1 MTQDT
6 PRRGLVRCGVSAR
19 PAGAARAVAVAVA
32 LLASALGVSSPA
44 AAQAQPF
51 SDTSEDA
58 FYSDAVNALAD
69 GGLFEGTECAPGML
83 CPGEPIDRKTM
94 AVWTV
99 RALDSQNPAPITNS
113 RFSDVTDGSFHAPFI
128 ERMAELGVTKGCGDG
143 TFCPDDTVTRYQMA
157 VFLTRAFNLEP
168 GPDPGFTDV
177 TPSAWYY
184 NDVAALAA
192 SAITAG
198 CGNGTFCPNQ
208 HTTRGQMATFLA
220 RATGLVDLPQP
231 PTPAPTYTA
240 ITAGGWGSF
249 GQADAAGGHSCALR
263 TDNTITCWGN
273 NDSGA
278 GRRARRP
285 IHRHHRRRQPLL
297 RPANRQH
304 HHMLGQQ
311 RLRGRPTRPT
321 ANTPPSPPA
330 ASHSCALR
338 TDNTITCWGNNNYGA
353 GRRARRPIQRHHR
366 RRRATLAP
374 CEPTTPS
381 HAGATTTGGRP
392 TRPTANTPPSPPA
405 AATLAPC
412 EPTTPSHAGATT
424 KTGQA
429 DAPDGQYT
437 AITAGGFH
445 SCALRTDNTITCWG
459 NNDSGQADAPDGQY
473 TAITAGGSHSCA
485 LRTDNTITCW
495 GWNDYGAGRRARRPI
510 HRHHRRPRP
519 LLRPANRQHHHMLGQ
534 TTGMGQTD
542 APDGQYTAITA
553 GTWEHSCA
561 LRTDNTITCWGS
573 NDWGQA
579 DAPDGQY
586 TAITAGSGHSCA
598 LRTDN
603 TITCWGNNNSGQAD
617 APDGQYTAITAGG
630 EHSCALRTD
639 NTITCWGNN
648 GLGAGR
654 RARRPIH
661 RHHRR
666 HLPLLRPANRQHHHM
681 LGQQQL
687 GAGRRARRP
696 IHRHHRRRIALLRP
710 ANRQHHHML
719 GQQRL
724 RPTRPTAN
732 TAPSPPAATTLAP
745 CEPTTPSHAGRCCL
759 MGSTGWPAAVNG
771 PPSGRRPGHRL
782 HLCSSGPNGC
792 ANPTAATSPAGPS
805 PTM

>member
-6 PRRGLVRCGVSAR
+6 PRRGIVRCGVSAR

-128 ERMAELGVTKGCGDG
+128 ERMAELGVTKGCGDS

-157 VFLTRAFNLEP
+157 VFLTRAFDLEP

-208 HTTRGQMATFLA
+208 QTSRGQMATFLA

-231 PTPAPTYTA
+231 PTPAQTYTA
-240 ITAGGWGSF
+240 ITAGSN
-249 GQADAAGGHSCALR
+249 HSCALR

-273 NDSGA
+273 NGRGGPTRPTANTAPSPPAAATLAPCEPTTPSHAGA
-278 GRRARRP
+278 TTAKTDLYRGQADAPDGQYTAITAGGEPLLRPANRQHHHMLGQQLGAAGQGRRARRP
-285 IHRHHRRRQPLL
+285 IHRHHRRRTGHSCALRTDNTITCWGTTGWGRPTRPTANTPPSPPAAATLAPCEPTTPSHAGATTARGRPTRPTANTAPSPPAAPLL

-311 RLRGRPTRPT
+311 RLGAGRRARRPIHRHHRRRRPLLRPANRQHHHMLGQQRPGAGRRARRPIQRHHRRLASTLAPCEPTTPSHAGATTTRGRPTRPT

-338 TDNTITCWGNNNYGA
+338 TDNTITCWGNN
-353 GRRARRPIQRHHR
+353 
-366 RRRATLAP
+366 
-374 CEPTTPS
+374 ED
-381 HAGATTTGGRP
+381 
-392 TRPTANTPPSPPA
+392 
-405 AATLAPC
+405 
-412 EPTTPSHAGATT
+412 
-424 KTGQA
+424 GQT

-437 AITAGGFH
+437 AITAG
-445 SCALRTDNTITCWG
+445 I
-459 NNDSGQADAPDGQY
+459 
-473 TAITAGGSHSCA
+473 SHSCA

-495 GWNDYGAGRRARRPI
+495 GWNDYGADRRARRPI
-510 HRHHRRPRP
+510 QRHHRR
-519 LLRPANRQHHHMLGQ
+519 LRG
-534 TTGMGQTD
+534 
-542 APDGQYTAITA
+542 
-553 GTWEHSCA
+553 HSCA
-561 LRTDNTITCWGS
+561 LRTDNTITCWGC
-573 NDWGQA
+573 NRDGQA

-586 TAITAGSGHSCA
+586 TAITAGTFYSCA

-603 TITCWGNNNSGQAD
+603 TITCWGNNNSGQTDAPDGQYTAITTGGSHSCALRTDNTITCWGHNEDGQAD

-630 EHSCALRTD
+630 NRHSCALRTD
-639 NTITCWGNN
+639 GTITCWPMLPDGVNWV
-648 GLGAGR
+648 AG
-654 RARRPIH
+654 
-661 RHHRR
+661 
-666 HLPLLRPANRQHHHM
+666 
-681 LGQQQL
+681 G
-687 GAGRRARRP
+687 G
-696 IHRHHRRRIALLRP
+696 
-710 ANRQHHHML
+710 
-719 GQQRL
+719 
-724 RPTRPTAN
+724 
-732 TAPSPPAATTLAP
+732 
-745 CEPTTPSHAGRCCL
+745 
-759 MGSTGWPAAVNG
+759 
-771 PPSGRRPGHRL
+771 
-782 HLCSSGPNGC
+782 
-792 ANPTAATSPAGPS
+792 
-805 PTM
+805 

>member
-69 GGLFEGTECAPGML
+69 GGLFEGTECAPGAL

-113 RFSDVTDGSFHAPFI
+113 RFSDVADGSFHAPFI
-128 ERMAELGVTKGCGDG
+128 ERMAELGVTKGCGDS

-157 VFLTRAFNLEP
+157 VFLTRAFDLEP

-240 ITAGGWGSF
+240 ITAGGRRRRRQRLLLRPANRQHHHML
-249 GQADAAGGHSCALR
+249 GQQRL
-263 TDNTITCWGN
+263 
-273 NDSGA
+273 GA

-285 IHRHHRRRQPLL
+285 IHRHHRRRPPLL

-311 RLRGRPTRPT
+311 RL
-321 ANTPPSPPA
+321 
-330 ASHSCALR
+330 
-338 TDNTITCWGNNNYGA
+338 GA
-353 GRRARRPIQRHHR
+353 GRRARRPIHRHHR
-366 RRRATLAP
+366 RQATLAP

-381 HAGATTTGGRP
+381 HAGATTNTG
-392 TRPTANTPPSPPA
+392 
-405 AATLAPC
+405 
-412 EPTTPSHAGATT
+412 
-424 KTGQA
+424 
-429 DAPDGQYT
+429 
-437 AITAGGFH
+437 
-445 SCALRTDNTITCWG
+445 
-459 NNDSGQADAPDGQY
+459 
-473 TAITAGGSHSCA
+473 
-485 LRTDNTITCW
+485 
-495 GWNDYGAGRRARRPI
+495 
-510 HRHHRRPRP
+510 
-519 LLRPANRQHHHMLGQ
+519 
-534 TTGMGQTD
+534 
-542 APDGQYTAITA
+542 
-553 GTWEHSCA
+553 
-561 LRTDNTITCWGS
+561 
-573 NDWGQA
+573 
-579 DAPDGQY
+579 
-586 TAITAGSGHSCA
+586 
-598 LRTDN
+598 
-603 TITCWGNNNSGQAD
+603 
-617 APDGQYTAITAGG
+617 
-630 EHSCALRTD
+630 
-639 NTITCWGNN
+639 
-648 GLGAGR
+648 
-654 RARRPIH
+654 
-661 RHHRR
+661 
-666 HLPLLRPANRQHHHM
+666 
-681 LGQQQL
+681 
-687 GAGRRARRP
+687 
-696 IHRHHRRRIALLRP
+696 
-710 ANRQHHHML
+710 
-719 GQQRL
+719 

-745 CEPTTPSHAGRCCL
+745 CEPTTPSHAGATTAR
-759 MGSTGWPAAVNG
+759 GRPTRPTANTPPSPPAATTLAPCEPTTPSHAGAGTKTGRPTRPTANT
-771 PPSGRRPGHRL
+771 PPSPPAANH
-782 HLCSSGPNGC
+782 SC
-792 ANPTAATSPAGPS
+792 ALRTDNTITCWGNN
-805 PTM
+805 